1 MNVVSTELNS
11 YLLGHRQT
19 ALNLDKFTRP
29 PPTSINTASSH
40 LNEHARVKLSS
51 LVKTGS
57 NFAWTRLLI
66 YLHNK
71 YLELSK

>member
-1 MNVVSTELNS
+1 MNVVSTKENS
-11 YLLGHRQT
+11 YLLGHRQI

-51 LVKTGS
+51 PVKTGS
-57 NFAWTRLLI
+57 NFAWSRLHI
-66 YLHNK
+66 HLHNK